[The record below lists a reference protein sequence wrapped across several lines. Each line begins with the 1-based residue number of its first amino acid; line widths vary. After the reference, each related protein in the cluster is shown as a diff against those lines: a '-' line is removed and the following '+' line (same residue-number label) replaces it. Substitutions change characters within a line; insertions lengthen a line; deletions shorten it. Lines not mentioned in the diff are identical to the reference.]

1 MRKTHRDQR
10 TPRAP
15 ILPPETLEIAG
26 RREILLDGVLG
37 IAAYSTENVCIRT
50 KCGVVEVSGGA
61 LVLCWSGEN
70 RLLLRGCIENIAFHK
85 PAGKRKGEKA

>member
-1 MRKTHRDQR
+1 MKKTQKEKK
-10 TPRAP
+10 TPRSP

-50 KCGVVEVSGGA
+50 KCGFDGA
-61 LVLCWSGEN
+61 KIGKNNIICNFFKKTLAYIKKKLYLCT
-70 RLLLRGCIENIAFHK
+70 
-85 PAGKRKGEKA
+85 